1 MINII
6 SKFRLRKC
14 EMKIFVYQSINI
26 GDISVELAHL
36 ENASIEYTVVQCWGD
51 VLDFSGYNAIL
62 VLGGDGTVLRC
73 VNVAVEND
81 LPILAV
87 NMGNLGF
94 LTSFEKDK
102 ITEAI
107 AALKSGELVNEERM
121 LLVASGKDFDIIGLN
136 DIVFERAGDSIS
148 QVINLEM
155 SYKNHKID
163 DLCGN
168 GLVVSTPTGSTAY
181 SLSAGG
187 SIVDPQEECIM
198 LTPLCAHSL
207 HARPIV
213 MNARRE
219 VEIKNIS
226 ANGCIVMID
235 GLKRQKLAPGEVVT
249 VKKYHKKIKFLKVGE
264 DFFEK
269 LFDKLS
275 RWGR

>member
-1 MINII
+1 
-6 SKFRLRKC
+6 
-14 EMKIFVYQSINI
+14 MKIFVYQSKNI
-26 GDISVELAHL
+26 ADISSELTHL
-36 ENASIEYTVVQCWGD
+36 ENAGIAYTVVHCWGD
-51 VLDFSGYNAIL
+51 VASFDGYNAIL

-73 VNVAVEND
+73 VGISVEND

-94 LTSFEKDK
+94 LTSFEQDK
-102 ITEAI
+102 MEEAVS
-107 AALKSGELVNEERM
+107 ALKSGVLTIEERM
-121 LLVASGKDFDIIGLN
+121 LAVACGKDFETIALN
-136 DIVFERAGDSIS
+136 DVVFERSDGGVN

-168 GLVVSTPTGSTAY
+168 GLIVSTPTGSTAY

-187 SIVDPQEECIM
+187 SIVDPLEECIM

-213 MNARRE
+213 ISGKRE

-226 ANGCIVMID
+226 QDDCVVMID
-235 GLKRQKLAPGEVVT
+235 GLKKQIIKPNEVVT
-249 VKKYHKKIKFLKVGE
+249 VKKYNKKIKFLKVGE

>member
-1 MINII
+1 
-6 SKFRLRKC
+6 
-14 EMKIFVYQSINI
+14 MKIFVYQSKNI
-26 GDISVELAHL
+26 TDISAELAHL
-36 ENASIEYTVVQCWGD
+36 ENAGIAYTVVHCWGD
-51 VLDFSGYNAIL
+51 VSDFSGYDAIL

-73 VNVAVEND
+73 VNISVEND
-81 LPILAV
+81 LPILAI

-102 ITEAI
+102 MQDAVI
-107 AALKSGELVNEERM
+107 ALKGGSLVVEERM
-121 LLVASGKDFDIIGLN
+121 LLVATGKDFEVIALN
-136 DIVFERAGDSIS
+136 DVVFERGDGGVT

-213 MNARRE
+213 MNRKRE

-226 ANGCIVMID
+226 QDYCVVMID
-235 GLKRQKLAPGEVVT
+235 GLKNHKIQSGEVVT
-249 VKKYHKKIKFLKVGE
+249 VKKYNKKIKFLKVGE